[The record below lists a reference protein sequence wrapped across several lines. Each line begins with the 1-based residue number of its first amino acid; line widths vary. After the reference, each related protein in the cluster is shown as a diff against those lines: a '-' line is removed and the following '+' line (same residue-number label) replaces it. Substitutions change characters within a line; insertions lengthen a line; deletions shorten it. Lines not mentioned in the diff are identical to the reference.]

1 MRNIH
6 WFIQSSFVF
15 MHGKL
20 WKLSFKMW
28 YLKCLDVTLV
38 RIYYLIVCLMQNC
51 APDRNRTSDLFPL
64 GPAPFP
70 GEWLCTK
77 LSYRNTRKNPLRSQF
92 IHQTVFCLLCMP
104 TLLWLWNHER
114 KQCYNVTNIGQR
126 ESILVSDRALVLRS
140 RSYKQSTF
148 FLGFHV
154 FFLRRFEWFLKC
166 TESLPR
172 KGSWT

>member
-1 MRNIH
+1 MFDAKLCSWPESNQWPVSVR
-6 WFIQSSFVF
+6 SSS
-15 MHGKL
+15 
-20 WKLSFKMW
+20 LSGG
-28 YLKCLDVTLV
+28 VTL
-38 RIYYLIVCLMQNC
+38 YQ
-51 APDRNRTSDLFPL
+51 
-64 GPAPFP
+64 
-70 GEWLCTK
+70 

-166 TESLPR
+166 LDVTLVRIYYLIVCLMQNYTPNRNRTDTGHRFNSGQEHSFASN
-172 KGSWT
+172 KQ